1 MLHRSAM
8 GSFVAE
14 EVHAVHFHTS
24 VCGSVSPVS
33 SPRAL
38 MQLISEPV
46 NIFCFK
52 LGCLFLCLEK
62 KSSWQMWFFFG
73 HVLAFLAWE
82 VVVLYCFF
90 LHINKPCR
98 VLQTTCSTCQWS
110 NLCLWYAS
118 KCYVYG
124 NVKVKPIHMVFRWYF
139 LQCPKDIK
147 WNM

>member
-1 MLHRSAM
+1 M

-62 KSSWQMWFFFG
+62 KKKVTG
-73 HVLAFLAWE
+73 
-82 VVVLYCFF
+82 
-90 LHINKPCR
+90 
-98 VLQTTCSTCQWS
+98 
-110 NLCLWYAS
+110 
-118 KCYVYG
+118 KCNFSLVMFW
-124 NVKVKPIHMVFRWYF
+124 PS
-139 LQCPKDIK
+139 
-147 WNM
+147 

>member
-1 MLHRSAM
+1 M

-52 LGCLFLCLEK
+52 LGCFFLCLEK
-62 KSSWQMWFFFG
+62 K
-73 HVLAFLAWE
+73 
-82 VVVLYCFF
+82 
-90 LHINKPCR
+90 K
-98 VLQTTCSTCQWS
+98 
-110 NLCLWYAS
+110 
-118 KCYVYG
+118 
-124 NVKVKPIHMVFRWYF
+124 
-139 LQCPKDIK
+139 
-147 WNM
+147 